1 MHRRPG
7 CDKYRNEDEVT
18 ASSLRAFRGH
28 LRRRLMAPRVN
39 SAATDTASSCSERT
53 IGMPACELGE
63 RWSRTLDHVLRGLAI
78 GVACALALWLV
89 AIVVLVALGKR
100 SQARELVAVIPNLV
114 VLFRGLLADPRVPRS
129 SKRWLW
135 FALAWCISPVDLIP
149 EFVPVAGP
157 LDDAIVAALV
167 LRHVLR
173 RTDRAVLA
181 DHWRGD
187 PAMLDAIIRVGR
199 PG

>member
-1 MHRRPG
+1 M
-7 CDKYRNEDEVT
+7 
-18 ASSLRAFRGH
+18 
-28 LRRRLMAPRVN
+28 
-39 SAATDTASSCSERT
+39 
-53 IGMPACELGE
+53 
-63 RWSRTLDHVLRGLAI
+63 LRGLVI
-78 GVACALALWLV
+78 GVVCALALWLV

-135 FALAWCISPVDLIP
+135 FALVWCISPIDLIP
-149 EFVPVAGP
+149 EFIPVAGP
-157 LDDAIVAALV
+157 LDDAIVATLV

-181 DHWRGD
+181 DHWHGN
-187 PAMLDAIIRVGR
+187 PATLDAIVRMGR
-199 PG
+199 PT